1 MLLTQDIQ
9 SPVAADREEPL
20 GQMIPDRGTVVATK
34 AHERV
39 LHHVAS
45 RLCIAHQARGID
57 RQRPLEMGNRF
68 AYPRTVL
75 GIRTD
80 CHHHPR
86 QAMRSP
92 STLLRA
98 DRRFLRAKRK
108 NSGGALLWR
117 DERSVLN
124 EERVQPDFVIFYPTC
139 EGGGR
144 VGGVVTGRVGVQASS
159 FC

>member
-20 GQMIPDRGTVVATK
+20 GQMIPDRGTVLAAK

-68 AYPRTVL
+68 ANPRTVL

-80 CHHHPR
+80 VIAITTLARRCDPT
-86 QAMRSP
+86 

-98 DRRFLRAKRK
+98 DRRFLRAEEK
-108 NSGGALLWR
+108 NS
-117 DERSVLN
+117 
-124 EERVQPDFVIFYPTC
+124 
-139 EGGGR
+139 
-144 VGGVVTGRVGVQASS
+144 
-159 FC
+159 